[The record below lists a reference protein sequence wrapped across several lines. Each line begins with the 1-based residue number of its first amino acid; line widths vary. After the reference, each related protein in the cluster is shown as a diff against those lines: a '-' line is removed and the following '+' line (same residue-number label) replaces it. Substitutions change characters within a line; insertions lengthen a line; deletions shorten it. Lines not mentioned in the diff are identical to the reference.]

1 MYLFSSGKELW
12 QTANNVLAYC
22 CTVKI
27 TRKLQFFC
35 TSQFKMILI
44 LFNMNAAV
52 ILPSLQRL
60 CDYASQVDSI
70 EDPHKGM
77 AISKRLEHKREL
89 LDLDIE
95 REDECGI
102 CLESHTKIVLPH
114 CCHALCT
121 KCYHDWY
128 YYWRLH
134 SYVHVFDSLYSL
146 WLMYY

>member
-1 MYLFSSGKELW
+1 MPLLWQVSFVHQLKTIILMYLFSSGKELW

-128 YYWRLH
+128 YY
-134 SYVHVFDSLYSL
+134 
-146 WLMYY
+146 